1 MDKRVKYSIKQKASV
16 VKSILSG
23 RQTIGGAAR
32 ALGCHKS
39 GIQKWLE
46 QYKQHGCQGFKF
58 RNGVYVGRFKVK
70 VVQYYLKKGLS
81 LKQTASYF
89 KIPGQGIIGNW
100 IKIYERLGA
109 EGLLEETRG
118 RKRSIMARK
127 PKKKEMISNDP
138 AAQKLA
144 EMQEELEYLRAEN
157 AFLKK
162 LRALVQQEKAAKA
175 QARRPK
181 SSGN

>member
-1 MDKRVKYSIKQKASV
+1 MDKRVKFSIKQKVSV
-16 VKSILSG
+16 VESILSG
-23 RQTIGGAAR
+23 RQTIRGAAR
-32 ALGCHKS
+32 ELGCHKS
-39 GIQKWLE
+39 GVQRWLE
-46 QYKQHGCQGFKF
+46 QYRQHGRQGFKL
-58 RNGVYVGRFKVK
+58 RNGGYVGRFKVK
-70 VVQYYLKKGLS
+70 VVEYYLKNGLS

-89 KIPGQGIIGNW
+89 KIPGEGIIGNW

-109 EGLLEETRG
+109 EGLLKETRG

-138 AAQKLA
+138 VAQKLA
-144 EMQEELEYLRAEN
+144 QMQEELEYLRAEN

-162 LRALVQQEKAAKA
+162 LSALVQQEEAAKA